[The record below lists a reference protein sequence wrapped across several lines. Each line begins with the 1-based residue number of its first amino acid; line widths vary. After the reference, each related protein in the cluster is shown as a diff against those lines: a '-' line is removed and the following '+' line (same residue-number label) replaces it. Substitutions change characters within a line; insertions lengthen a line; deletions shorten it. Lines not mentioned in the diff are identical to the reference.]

1 MTGLF
6 RTTVVEISGVRT
18 IAGGGT
24 NASNAGQALANL
36 GGVSLTADQTV
47 SGFKTFQGGTPLI
60 TKFVPDGHGGA
71 YGLEVYGVDEALSA
85 GYGGT
90 DLAIGVGTEGF
101 AIKYGAAEF
110 DWGQPI
116 LVTEGGAT
124 VVSPTST
131 ITFPQSVLAPN
142 LVYTTD
148 NQTISGIKT
157 FASRPTVN
165 GTGVLLSGERN
176 KKFIY
181 SGAIRGPASRNLSQV
196 YNNIAYGA
204 NCTFTPRY
212 VGTIKAEAS
221 VGLTVPSTTTDTIQA
236 ATFWYGTGTPPV
248 FSGNLND
255 LGGKVRIGGIKG
267 TPQTS
272 ATSPTLQFSPIGA
285 SWVAEI
291 TGLTTGTTYWFDI
304 AMSGR
309 FLLVQDVQIYLEEI
323 Y

>member
-1 MTGLF
+1 MNILF

-24 NASNAGQALANL
+24 NASNAGQALSNL
-36 GGVSLTADQTV
+36 GGVS
-47 SGFKTFQGGTPLI
+47 I
-60 TKFVPDGHGGA
+60 TG
-71 YGLEVYGVDEALSA
+71 
-85 GYGGT
+85 
-90 DLAIGVGTEGF
+90 
-101 AIKYGAAEF
+101 
-110 DWGQPI
+110 
-116 LVTEGGAT
+116 
-124 VVSPTST
+124 
-131 ITFPQSVLAPN
+131 
-142 LVYTTD
+142 
-148 NQTISGIKT
+148 NQTISGVKT

-181 SGAIRGPASRNLSQV
+181 SGENRGSAARLGTGPFTW
-196 YNNIAYGA
+196 NNIAYGA

-221 VGLTVPSTTTDTIQA
+221 VGLTATSTTADTIQA

-255 LGGKVRIGGIKG
+255 LNNINRIGGIKG
-267 TPQTS
+267 VPQAST
-272 ATSPTLQFSPIGA
+272 TPTLQLSPIGA
-285 SWVAEI
+285 SWVSEV
-291 TGLTTGTTYWFDI
+291 TGLTTGTSYWFDI

-309 FLLVQDVQIYLEEI
+309 FLFVQDVQIYLEEI

>member
-18 IAGGGT
+18 ISGGGT

-36 GGVSLTADQTV
+36 GGVSIAGDQTV
-47 SGFKTFQGGTPLI
+47 AGQKTFSNPSTIFGAGNFGEIQISDDAFGGELGILTTNDEVLAIKFNDGSFRYGGGNPGDEPLI
-60 TKFVPDGHGGA
+60 ISNGVASFTK
-71 YGLEVYGVDEALSA
+71 
-85 GYGGT
+85 
-90 DLAIGVGTEGF
+90 
-101 AIKYGAAEF
+101 
-110 DWGQPI
+110 
-116 LVTEGGAT
+116 
-124 VVSPTST
+124 
-131 ITFPQSVLAPN
+131 
-142 LVYTTD
+142 
-148 NQTISGIKT
+148 
-157 FASRPTVN
+157 RPTVN

-181 SGAIRGPASRNLSQV
+181 SGATRGPASRTLSNV

-221 VGLTVPSTTTDTIQA
+221 VGLTVPSTTADTIQA

-255 LGGKVRIGGIKG
+255 LTNITRIGGIKG

-272 ATSPTLQFSPIGA
+272 ATQPTLQFSPIGA
-285 SWVAEI
+285 SWVAEV
-291 TGLTTGTTYWFDI
+291 TGLTTGTSYWFDI

-309 FLLVQDVQIYLEEI
+309 FLRVQDVQIYLEEI